1 MFINYLKLIQE
12 RMIRVS
18 KAKNELRLIEMRAV
32 ENEDGKMIIEGY
44 AIIYDQPATHQYGTR
59 KFTEIIKRGALDY
72 TDMKD
77 VPLRYNHNDTWCI
90 MARTRNNSLQLI
102 KDEKGLK
109 IIAELIDTQSNRDI
123 YKSIQEGLID
133 KMSFAFTVADQGD
146 SWSHGE
152 LETIREVTN
161 IKKLYDVSVVDTP
174 FYDTTSVFARS
185 FELLENNLKQLE
197 SFDLRKRKL
206 EILYSNKNSN

>member
-1 MFINYLKLIQE
+1 
-12 RMIRVS
+12 
-18 KAKNELRLIEMRAV
+18 MRAV
-32 ENEDGKMIIEGY
+32 DNEEGKMIIEGY
-44 AIIYDQPATHQYGTR
+44 AITYDQPATHEYGSR

-72 TDMKD
+72 TDMSD

-102 KDEKGLK
+102 KDERGLK
-109 IIAELIDTQSNRDI
+109 IVAELIDTQSNRDI

-133 KMSFAFTVADQGD
+133 KMSFAFTVSDRGD
-146 SWSHGE
+146 NWTYGDD
-152 LETIREVTN
+152 ETLREVTG

-185 FELLENNLKQLE
+185 FELLENNLKQLD
-197 SFDLRKRKL
+197 SLDLRKRKL
-206 EILYSNKNSN
+206 LIKEKYKNIIKRRV

>member
-1 MFINYLKLIQE
+1 M
-12 RMIRVS
+12 S
-18 KAKNELRLIEMRAV
+18 KFQNEQRLIEMRAV
-32 ENEDGKMIIEGY
+32 DNEEGKMIIEGY
-44 AIIYDQPATHQYGTR
+44 AITYDQPATHEYGSR

-72 TDMKD
+72 TDMSD

-102 KDEKGLK
+102 KDERGLK
-109 IIAELIDTQSNRDI
+109 IVAELIDTQSNRDI

-133 KMSFAFTVADQGD
+133 KMSFAFTVSDRGD
-146 SWSHGE
+146 NWTYGDD
-152 LETIREVTN
+152 ETLREVTG

-185 FELLENNLKQLE
+185 FELLENNLKQLD
-197 SFDLRKRKL
+197 SLYLRKKKL
-206 EILYSNKNSN
+206 LIKEKYKNI

>member
-1 MFINYLKLIQE
+1 MRQQRRREVRKLNKSKLKGEQ
-12 RMIRVS
+12 
-18 KAKNELRLIEMRAV
+18 RLIEMRAV
-32 ENEDGKMIIEGY
+32 DNTEGKMIIEGY
-44 AIIYDQPATHQYGTR
+44 AITYDQPATHEYGGY
-59 KFTEIIKRGALDY
+59 KFTEVIKRGALDY
-72 TDMKD
+72 TDMSD

-109 IIAELIDTQSNRDI
+109 ISAELIDTQSNRDI

-133 KMSFAFTVADQGD
+133 KMSFAFNVADKGDNWTYGD
-146 SWSHGE
+146 S
-152 LETIREVTN
+152 ETLREVTN

-174 FYDTTSVFARS
+174 FYDTTSVYARS

-197 SFDLRKRKL
+197 SLDLNKRKL
-206 EILYSNKNSN
+206 ELKYKLRK

>member
-1 MFINYLKLIQE
+1 MSKL
-12 RMIRVS
+12 
-18 KAKNELRLIEMRAV
+18 KNEKRLIEMRAV
-32 ENEDGKMIIEGY
+32 DNTEGKMIIEGY
-44 AIIYDQPATHQYGTR
+44 AITYDQPATHEYGSR
-59 KFTEIIKRGALDY
+59 KFTEIIKKGALDY

-133 KMSFAFTVADQGD
+133 KMSFAFTVADRGD
-146 SWSHGE
+146 NWSYGE
-152 LETIREVTN
+152 NETIREVIN
-161 IKKLYDVSVVDTP
+161 INKLYDVSVVDTP
-174 FYDTTSVFARS
+174 FYDTTSVYSRS
-185 FELLENNLKQLE
+185 FELLDNNLKQLE
-197 SFDLRKRKL
+197 SFDLKKRKL
-206 EILYSNKNSN
+206 EILYK

>member
-1 MFINYLKLIQE
+1 M
-12 RMIRVS
+12 S
-18 KAKNELRLIEMRAV
+18 KFQNEQRLIEMRAV
-32 ENEDGKMIIEGY
+32 DNEEGKMIIEGY
-44 AIIYDQPATHQYGTR
+44 AITYDQPATHEYGSR

-72 TDMKD
+72 TDMSD

-102 KDEKGLK
+102 KDERGLK
-109 IIAELIDTQSNRDI
+109 IVAELIDTQSNRDI

-133 KMSFAFTVADQGD
+133 KMSFAFTVSDRGD
-146 SWSHGE
+146 NWTYGDD
-152 LETIREVTN
+152 ETLREVTG

-185 FELLENNLKQLE
+185 FELLENNLKQLD
-197 SFDLRKRKL
+197 SLDLRKKKL
-206 EILYSNKNSN
+206 LIKEKYKNI

>member
-1 MFINYLKLIQE
+1 M
-12 RMIRVS
+12 S
-18 KAKNELRLIEMRAV
+18 KFKNEQRLIDMRAV
-32 ENEDGKMIIEGY
+32 DNQEGKMIIEGY
-44 AIIYDQPATHQYGTR
+44 AITYDQPATHEYGGR

-72 TDMKD
+72 TDMSD

-102 KDEKGLK
+102 KDERGLK
-109 IIAELIDTQSNRDI
+109 IVAELIDTQSNRDI

-133 KMSFAFTVADQGD
+133 KMSFAFSVSDKGD
-146 SWSHGE
+146 NWTYGDD
-152 LETIREVTN
+152 ETLREVTG

-185 FELLENNLKQLE
+185 FELLENNLKQLD
-197 SFDLRKRKL
+197 SLDLRKKKL
-206 EILYSNKNSN
+206 LIQEKYKNI

>member
-1 MFINYLKLIQE
+1 MNKEINKC
-12 RMIRVS
+12 
-18 KAKNELRLIEMRAV
+18 KNEIRLVEMRAV
-32 ENEDGKMIIEGY
+32 ENDNDKMIIEGY
-44 AIIYDQPATHQYGTR
+44 AITYEQPATHEYGCR

-102 KDEKGLK
+102 KDDKGLK
-109 IIAELIDTQSNRDI
+109 ISAELIDTQSNRDI

-146 SWSHGE
+146 TWTYGE
-152 LETIREVTN
+152 SETTRVVTN

-174 FYDTTSVFARS
+174 FYDTTSVYARS
-185 FELLENNLKQLE
+185 FELLENNLKQLD
-197 SFDLRKRKL
+197 SFNLHKRKL
-206 EILYSNKNSN
+206 QILYKNK